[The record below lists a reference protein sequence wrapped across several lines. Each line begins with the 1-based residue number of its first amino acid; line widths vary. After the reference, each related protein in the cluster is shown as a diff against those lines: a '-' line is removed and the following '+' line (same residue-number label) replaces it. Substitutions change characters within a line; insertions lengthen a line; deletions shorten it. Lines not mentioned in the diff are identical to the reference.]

1 MNMAAPRSRTAPPVV
16 LRSLCNC
23 GGSQLSL
30 RGKVSHACSLLLYS
44 FFPDIVTPGV
54 KGACRGFGV
63 LFLQWVL
70 LTSYQKA
77 RERERERKRERKRK
91 RETRLQ
97 VERGGIVNRT
107 RRSVTRNLL
116 HRIFFLS
123 NICLVSFFHSAR
135 L

>member
-1 MNMAAPRSRTAPPVV
+1 MPAVYCCIYF
-16 LRSLCNC
+16 SL
-23 GGSQLSL
+23 
-30 RGKVSHACSLLLYS
+30 
-44 FFPDIVTPGV
+44 DIVTPGV
-54 KGACRGFGV
+54 KGACGGSGV

-77 RERERERKRERKRK
+77 RERERERE

-97 VERGGIVNRT
+97 VERGGIVNRM

-116 HRIFFLS
+116 YVIFFFVKHLP
-123 NICLVSFFHSAR
+123 CFFHSVR